1 MPVVQAEPINA
12 NGEPDRLIQPR
23 RAAQATT
30 AGAVNDRKP
39 AMIPIQNARRS
50 VTPEL
55 LEFDPPPISRVDD
68 CNSDAADYKTR
79 CSAAGAAKIGALP
92 LCSQNLATVC
102 VFIAAVSAV
111 IVAL

>member
-1 MPVVQAEPINA
+1 MPTVQAEPINA
-12 NGEPDRLIQPR
+12 SGEPESLIHPR

-55 LEFDPPPISRVDD
+55 LELDPVRSVRLTIVIAVLRITKRVTSACTARSPQAAPRASTPI
-68 CNSDAADYKTR
+68 T
-79 CSAAGAAKIGALP
+79 
-92 LCSQNLATVC
+92 
-102 VFIAAVSAV
+102 
-111 IVAL
+111 